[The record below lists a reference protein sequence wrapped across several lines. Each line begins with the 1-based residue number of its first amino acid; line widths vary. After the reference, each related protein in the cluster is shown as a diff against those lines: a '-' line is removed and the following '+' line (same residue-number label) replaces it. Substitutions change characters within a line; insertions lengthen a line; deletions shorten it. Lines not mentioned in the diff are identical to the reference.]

1 MKIIISSF
9 DMGVRNFAF
18 CVQEIQFSE
27 LSELPEKIN
36 KPLGFNYNDDGTCTN
51 EYNNYLN
58 EIYKTGKIIE
68 CKNIDL
74 LKESKNEGFES
85 FRLFFILTHILNKYI
100 YLWDRTNVFL
110 IEQQMSYG
118 KNKSNI
124 QALKLAQHCQSYF
137 YTIYGNFK
145 VIMDYPS
152 QNKTRILGCSFEQRK
167 THKSR
172 KKFSVEL
179 AQKIIL
185 KKQPSLLQNDK
196 SLVSPISN
204 FFSDKKKDDIS
215 DCLLMIETFKIK
227 YLT

>member
-18 CVQEIQFSE
+18 CVQEIKFSE
-27 LSELPEKIN
+27 LSELQKIN
-36 KPLGFNYNDDGTCTN
+36 KPKSSNYNIDGTCTN

-74 LKESKNEGFES
+74 LEESKNEGFE
-85 FRLFFILTHILNKYI
+85 LFFILTHILNKYI
-100 YLWDRTNVFL
+100 HLWDRTNVFL

-167 THKSR
+167 THKFR

-179 AQKIIL
+179 AQKIIS
-185 KKQPSLLQNDK
+185 KKQSSLQSNHYNG
-196 SLVSPISN
+196 N
-204 FFSDKKKDDIS
+204 FFNIKKKDDIS